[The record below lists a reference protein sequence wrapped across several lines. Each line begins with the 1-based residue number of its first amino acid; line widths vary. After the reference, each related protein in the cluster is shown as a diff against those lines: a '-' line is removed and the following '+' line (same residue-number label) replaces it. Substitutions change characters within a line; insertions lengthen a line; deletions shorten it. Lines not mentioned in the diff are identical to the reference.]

1 MMYRNLLPIFSNTV
15 TFSYQ
20 AICFVSATLGLCL
33 GWSNS
38 SRSSSRS
45 SYNTKWISFRLFYA
59 FWMDLMSPL
68 YLFIYHIIL
77 LISLLFL
84 CCRSCW
90 YGYVDIWFWSVDHP
104 ILSHLCH
111 CFLFRWKGGGAVCF
125 HWIQWIQ
132 KNSKRNKYRKYIG
145 QKNNSPSHPTE
156 QILYSTVNNQRWK
169 KKCNPKK
176 FSILGP
182 RCQWTV
188 L

>member
-1 MMYRNLLPIFSNTV
+1 MMYKSLLPIFSNTV

-77 LISLLFL
+77 LISLLFR

-111 CFLFRWKGGGAVCF
+111 CFLFRWKGGGRFA
-125 HWIQWIQ
+125 
-132 KNSKRNKYRKYIG
+132 S
-145 QKNNSPSHPTE
+145 TE
-156 QILYSTVNNQRWK
+156 YNEFK
-169 KKCNPKK
+169 KTLKETSIE
-176 FSILGP
+176 SILGKKT
-182 RCQWTV
+182 TV
-188 L
+188 RPTRPSKFCIPQ